1 MFAVSNSIRRL
12 LEYTFLKGSILRC
25 CGQHASTHQEA
36 TLYLSQERL
45 IPSTDTFSI
54 IAQLYPVAQEATC
67 GT

>member
-12 LEYTFLKGSILRC
+12 LEYTFLKEIILRC
-25 CGQHASTHQEA
+25 CGQHGSAHREA
-36 TLYLSQERL
+36 TVYLSQERL

-54 IAQLYPVAQEATC
+54 IAQLHPVAQEAMC